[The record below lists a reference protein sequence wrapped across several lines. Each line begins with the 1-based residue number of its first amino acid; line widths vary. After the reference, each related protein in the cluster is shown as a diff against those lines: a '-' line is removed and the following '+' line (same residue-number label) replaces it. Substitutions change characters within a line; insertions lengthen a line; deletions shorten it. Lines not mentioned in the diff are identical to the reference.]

1 MTGPVTTPPVSPP
14 RDPIGKSVPKKKI
27 VVNNDV
33 LNKGEKLTGCKKDVL
48 RTNDNLN
55 EQKKS

>member
-27 VVNNDV
+27 VV
-33 LNKGEKLTGCKKDVL
+33 KKKPAGPEKIVKK
-48 RTNDNLN
+48 
-55 EQKKS
+55 KIGKSQRP